1 MTLFVLG
8 LTGSI
13 GMGKSAVARMFA
25 RYGVPVHD
33 ADQVARMV
41 TAPDGLAVPALR
53 RLVPDCFTGN
63 VLDRAAL
70 AARIFKDPSLKSDVE
85 SIIHPLVQ
93 QAEKEFLARA
103 RKAGVRLVV
112 LDIPLLFETGAEAR
126 VDAVAVVTAPASVQ
140 RARVLRRPGMTREQL
155 AAILATQMPDGD
167 KRARADFIIPTGG
180 RLRDTVTVVK
190 SLIWAHRG
198 RT

>member
-93 QAEKEFLARA
+93 RAEKEFLARA

-140 RARVLRRPGMTREQL
+140 RARVLRRPGMTREKL
-155 AAILATQMPDGD
+155 AAILATQMPDGISAH
-167 KRARADFIIPTGG
+167 ARILSFQPGAACVI
-180 RLRDTVTVVK
+180 RWLLLNR
-190 SLIWAHRG
+190 
-198 RT
+198 